1 MTLELIQIT
10 NDPALASALDG
21 LAPELGP
28 LRLMVDME
36 SMGKAQRQAGR
47 NTFISAHQW
56 DDVARLRRAAP
67 GLPLMVRLN
76 PWHADTPQEIDR
88 AIDGGADRL
97 MLPMFADAATLAG
110 FCEAVAGR
118 LPVTAL
124 LETAGALTSLHEW
137 VRQPGL
143 SEVFVGLNDLHLS
156 LGLPFMFLPLADGT
170 VADVAAT
177 VQQAG
182 HRFGF
187 GGIARMDEGLL
198 PGRAVLAEH
207 VRLGS
212 SSVILSRTFHR
223 FANDAER
230 MLALPT
236 FALELRRL
244 RAAEHGLRARAEA
257 QRQADRARAQALIGQ
272 IADALRPRAPS

>member
-1 MTLELIQIT
+1 MIELIQIT
-10 NDPALASALDG
+10 NDPLLAEALDAC
-21 LAPELGP
+21 APVLGP

-36 SMGKAQRQAGR
+36 SMGKAERQAGR
-47 NTFISAHQW
+47 NTFISAHHW
-56 DDVARLRRAAP
+56 ADVAKVRRAAP
-67 GLPLMVRLN
+67 GLPLMVRVN
-76 PWHADTPQEIDR
+76 PWHAGTPGEIDQ

-97 MLPMFADAATLAG
+97 MLPMFADALTLAR

-124 LETAGALTSLHEW
+124 LETAGALDSLDQW
-137 VRQPGL
+137 VLQPGL
-143 SEVFVGLNDLHLS
+143 AEVFVGLNDLHLS

-170 VADVAAT
+170 VAKVAQT
-177 VQQAG
+177 VQRAG
-182 HRFGF
+182 RRFGF

-244 RAAEHGLRARAEA
+244 RAAEQGLRARPEA
-257 QRQADRARAQALIGQ
+257 QIQADGQRAQALISQ
-272 IADALRPRAPS
+272 IAGAMRPAGLL